1 MRAYTTAGE
10 FIDLMPGIPLPESVK
25 CYFIVTTDEETPNT
39 NIPLEVTFNYGQ
51 EVGGV
56 KSETYN
62 LSFVEKVG
70 DDNFYTCTWYP
81 IVGIGDLDDSGSEF
95 TEPTLNDPVITIDQL
110 TNDNTPT
117 ASWASVPR
125 ADSYRVI
132 MRYADLFDAHNEG
145 YGRYFSDI
153 IYDVETT
160 QLSFTPNDNLTP
172 VTNLP
177 GRPIPNDGTLPDGKY
192 SITLKATNTAGEY
205 SEYVSNVFTIKTK
218 QHGPNSWYRLPVKTR
233 LSLNGNDPIPNW
245 EWNMYGGIKT
255 NLTVLRSST
264 STGSYVTVKTIQITP
279 GDGGYGTYTLDETA
293 DGFYKISVV
302 VEDSIGNLSQGFEYE
317 PYIELDSTSPTASNL
332 TYNNDGT
339 TYTMDWDVSQDTT
352 RSQIEIK
359 YTDYGTLWGSV
370 KLPNGQA
377 SYEATFPYET
387 NLEIGVRVSDDL
399 DNWSDLITTQLT
411 TPAAPPEPPVYI
423 NYTDTGWSWG
433 LVLDSWDEV
442 EYHLND
448 GNIVRSY
455 TVPPGVTGSE
465 RVTYLSTA
473 WGLNQPLID
482 RSVGLNY
489 LKVRVVAGGVR
500 SEWKESD
507 GVSVTYPPESV
518 SNLSTTSTESP
529 VTWTWDAPTYSDT
542 LYIIKIDNVEQ
553 DPAATGTEYTATFTE
568 YGTYVISVTPYRL
581 DADGV
586 KIFGDEVTDSVIL
599 ADPNSGVYD
608 IETLPYLFRYQ
619 LGDTTGTSTVEQWTD
634 SSGNG
639 YNLSPRYTARPPT
652 RTTDGGANFNV
663 DRASPLWNESVSYPD
678 SFCVYLVLKHSGQQA
693 ANNRGYNI
701 KFFGG
706 PKIYD
711 GRSEGQ
717 QTFSLGTES
726 YVNSSNPTLLPVEYS
741 ASTSGTSWLYPRVSI
756 STGNVYGL
764 TPDKAIVVAIWQKG
778 KVNILSSFKESG
790 AYTIRK
796 SNNANYGVPHPG
808 IELAG
813 GMFGDYAANM
823 EVFEFGAFEITSE
836 ITDLHNDTSIVVD
849 KTVAEL
855 ASRNNITTNTIYWN
869 NPYIA

>member
-1 MRAYTTAGE
+1 MRAYTTNGE
-10 FIDLMPGIPLPESVK
+10 FIELIPGVPLPESIK
-25 CYFIVTTDEETPNT
+25 CYFIATTDEETPNI
-39 NIPLEVTFNYGQ
+39 NVPLEVTFNYGQ
-51 EVGGV
+51 DVGGV

-70 DDNFYTCTWYP
+70 NDNFYTCTWYP
-81 IVGIGDLDDSGSEF
+81 IIGIGELDDSGSEF

-132 MRYADLFDAHNEG
+132 MRYADLIQVTSNLS
-145 YGRYFSDI
+145 RYQSGI
-153 IYDVETT
+153 IYDIETT
-160 QLSFTPNDNLTP
+160 QLNFTPNGSLTP
-172 VTNLP
+172 VTSLEY
-177 GRPIPNDGTLPDGKY
+177 RPIPDDGTLPDGKY
-192 SITLKATNTAGEY
+192 SITIKAKNTAGEF
-205 SEYVSNVFTIKTK
+205 SEYVSKVFTVKTS
-218 QHGPNSWYRLPVKTR
+218 QTGPNSWYRLPLKTR

-279 GDGGYGTYTLDETA
+279 GDGGHGTYTLDETA

-302 VEDSIGNLSQGFEYE
+302 VEDSIGNVSDTFEYE
-317 PYIELDSTSPTASNL
+317 DVIRLDSTPPTVSNL
-332 TYNNDGT
+332 TYNNDGP
-339 TYTMDWDVSQDTT
+339 TYTMDWDVSQDAI
-352 RSQIEIK
+352 RSQIEVK
-359 YTDYGTLWGSV
+359 YTDYNTQWGTS
-370 KLPNGQA
+370 KLHDGVT
-377 SYEATFPYET
+377 TFTTTLPYET
-387 NLEIGVRVSDDL
+387 NLTIGVRVTDDL
-399 DNWSDLITTQLT
+399 DNWSELITTQIT
-411 TPAAPPEPPVYI
+411 TPVAPPEPPVYI
-423 NYTDTGWSWG
+423 NYDGTWSWG
-433 LVLDSWDEV
+433 TVLDDWDEV
-442 EYHLND
+442 EYSLND
-448 GNIVRSY
+448 GDIVRSD
-455 TVPPGVTGSE
+455 TVPSGVTGSE

-529 VTWTWDAPTYSDT
+529 VTWTWDTPEYSDT
-542 LYIIKIDNVEQ
+542 LYDIKIDGVEQ
-553 DPAATGTEYTATFTE
+553 NDAATGTEHIATFSE
-568 YGTYVISVTPYRL
+568 FGTYTISITPYRL

-586 KIFGDEVTDSVIL
+586 KVFGDEVTDSVIL

-663 DRASPLWNESVSYPD
+663 DRSSPLWNDSVSYPD
-678 SFCVYLVLKHSGQQA
+678 SFCVYLVLKHSGQKA
-693 ANNRGYNI
+693 AINRSWSERY
-701 KFFGG
+701 FGG
-706 PKIYD
+706 PKFYD
-711 GRSEGQ
+711 GRSESQ
-717 QTFSLGTES
+717 ISFSLGTES
-726 YVNSSNPTLLPVEYS
+726 YVNNSNPTLLPVEYID
-741 ASTSGTSWLYPRVSI
+741 STYTTRWGNPRVSVSQGSI
-756 STGNVYGL
+756 YGPTL
-764 TPDKAIVVAIWQKG
+764 QDKVILVAIWQNG

-790 AYTIRK
+790 AYSIRK
-796 SNNANYGVPHPG
+796 SDSHDISISHPG

-813 GMFGDYAANM
+813 GMFGDYSANM

-836 ITDLHNDTSIVVD
+836 ITDLHNETSVVVD

-855 ASRNNITTNTIYWN
+855 ASRNNITTNAIYWN